1 MPFSAR
7 PRANALGFKP
17 PLVTRIART
26 GLGSRLFQDIK
37 RSNRCF
43 RPCMSSYEQTTSY
56 INVSVI
62 GNLKRAFRAVLL
74 QISRSLEKDQQEEL
88 RFYYK
93 ELIVKGNTGV
103 LSILSSLEDA
113 GKISWSDVSFLKEG
127 LREVRRL
134 DLENN
139 LTEYEIKRNLTV
151 LLHSYSRKRQGMEPS
166 PQLAPDIADN
176 ADKVTG
182 YLLIIMT
189 NIERHGFDV
198 SKEVRSLVETREDIE
213 NLMLE
218 FEDISDQ
225 KLSESWS
232 KLTLLTVISG
242 EIVADLALA
251 NEEHRQKQEMKLLST
266 LTEHLYFLILRLG
279 SWVS

>member
-1 MPFSAR
+1 MSFY
-7 PRANALGFKP
+7 
-17 PLVTRIART
+17 
-26 GLGSRLFQDIK
+26 K
-37 RSNRCF
+37 R
-43 RPCMSSYEQTTSY
+43 TTSY

-93 ELIVKGNTGV
+93 ELIVKGNTGA

-189 NIERHGFDV
+189 NIERHGFDI

>member
-7 PRANALGFKP
+7 PCANALGFKP

-37 RSNRCF
+37 RSNQCF
-43 RPCMSSYEQTTSY
+43 LPCMSSYQQTTSY

-93 ELIVKGNTGV
+93 ELIVKGNTGA

>member
-1 MPFSAR
+1 
-7 PRANALGFKP
+7 
-17 PLVTRIART
+17 
-26 GLGSRLFQDIK
+26 
-37 RSNRCF
+37 
-43 RPCMSSYEQTTSY
+43 
-56 INVSVI
+56 
-62 GNLKRAFRAVLL
+62 
-74 QISRSLEKDQQEEL
+74 
-88 RFYYK
+88 
-93 ELIVKGNTGV
+93 
-103 LSILSSLEDA
+103 
-113 GKISWSDVSFLKEG
+113 
-127 LREVRRL
+127 
-134 DLENN
+134 
-139 LTEYEIKRNLTV
+139 
-151 LLHSYSRKRQGMEPS
+151 MEPS

-279 SWVS
+279 SWKQFCNHVKERYRRVYNQENPVLDADATNLTVKRKIEEIVHHLKETTFFS